1 MEMSKEIK
9 KKKEFKDTK
18 LAGFIRNRVYAHRR
32 FKKKYRD
39 VLDIWKKLNLLCLL
53 SLLTLTLSGIF
64 GMSIYRWFF
73 LGEY

>member
-1 MEMSKEIK
+1 MEMSK
-9 KKKEFKDTK
+9 KKKEFKDTRV
-18 LAGFIRNRVYAHRR
+18 AAFIRSRVYAHRC
-32 FKKKYRD
+32 FKKKYKD

>member
-1 MEMSKEIK
+1 MEMSKDIK

-18 LAGFIRNRVYAHRR
+18 LAAFIRNRVYAHRR
-32 FKKKYRD
+32 FRKKYKD
-39 VLDIWKKLNLLCLL
+39 VLDIWSKLNLLCLL

>member
-1 MEMSKEIK
+1 MSK
-9 KKKEFKDTK
+9 KKKEFKDTRV
-18 LAGFIRNRVYAHRR
+18 AAFIRNRVYAHRR
-32 FKKKYRD
+32 FKKKYKD

-64 GMSIYRWFF
+64 GMSIYRWFW

>member
-1 MEMSKEIK
+1 MEMSKK
-9 KKKEFKDTK
+9 RKEFKDTK
-18 LAGFIRNRVYAHRR
+18 LAEFIRNRVYAYWR

-39 VLDIWKKLNLLCLL
+39 VFDIWKKLNLLCLL
-53 SLLTLTLSGIF
+53 SLLTLMLSGIF

>member
-32 FKKKYRD
+32 FKKKYKD
-39 VLDIWKKLNLLCLL
+39 VLDIWSKLNLLCIL

>member
-1 MEMSKEIK
+1 MEIK

-18 LAGFIRNRVYAHRR
+18 LAAFIRNRIYSYWR
-32 FKKKYRD
+32 FKRKYKD
-39 VLDIWKKLNLLCLL
+39 VIEICKQITVLMVMLLLI
-53 SLLTLTLSGIF
+53 LTLSGIF

>member
-1 MEMSKEIK
+1 MEMSK
-9 KKKEFKDTK
+9 KKKEFKDTRV
-18 LAGFIRNRVYAHRR
+18 AAFIRNRVYAHRR
-32 FKKKYRD
+32 FKKKYKD

-64 GMSIYRWFF
+64 GMSIYRWFW

>member
-1 MEMSKEIK
+1 MEIK

-18 LAGFIRNRVYAHRR
+18 LAAFIRNRIYSYWR
-32 FKKKYRD
+32 FKRKYREVIEICKQIT
-39 VLDIWKKLNLLCLL
+39 VLMVMLLVIF
-53 SLLTLTLSGIF
+53 TVSGIF